1 MEDVGSFYWYARPD
15 QFETRTVEIT
25 DSARPDGEIREVER
39 VFIDFDIRN
48 GRSKHRWV
56 PKSRAEAIRYLLYH
70 EDAAGLRK
78 AGDQYYLINI
88 HPAEPLPNLS
98 EKHEKSIP
106 KGYSGVVIPV
116 PFTESMMQGT
126 RRDSVS
132 YTHLRAHET

>member
-15 QFETRTVEIT
+15 EFETRTVEIV

-98 EKHEKSIP
+98 EK
-106 KGYSGVVIPV
+106 
-116 PFTESMMQGT
+116 
-126 RRDSVS
+126 
-132 YTHLRAHET
+132 